1 MSCGIL
7 SRAEP
12 STSQIFFFFY
22 LFFCIYFFF
31 IISDLFFYFSQLY
44 FIMFS
49 FVVVGLGG
57 LVEKVVVVSFKS
69 KDKHRETQELP
80 CKRVAVGG
88 WLV

>member
-7 SRAEP
+7 SQAEP
-12 STSQIFFFFY
+12 STSQIFFFK
-22 LFFCIYFFF
+22 LFIFIFIFFS
-31 IISDLFFYFSQLY
+31 IISDLSFYFSQLY

-69 KDKHRETQELP
+69 KDKHRGT
-80 CKRVAVGG
+80 
-88 WLV
+88 